1 MYVYTRVYVC
11 GFVMQVN
18 IRLPMVTFF
27 FSISLSL
34 SLHSQY
40 WTTVPSGNLILIF
53 QVTNIERQISN

>member
-34 SLHSQY
+34 SPLSVLDYSTLWQFDINFSSYQY
-40 WTTVPSGNLILIF
+40 
-53 QVTNIERQISN
+53 